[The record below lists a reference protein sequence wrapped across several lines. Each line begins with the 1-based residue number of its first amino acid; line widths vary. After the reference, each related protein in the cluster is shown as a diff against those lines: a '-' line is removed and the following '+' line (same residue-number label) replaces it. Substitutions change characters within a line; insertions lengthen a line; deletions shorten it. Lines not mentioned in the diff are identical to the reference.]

1 MCPIAA
7 SAASS
12 NKSID
17 TRLPDRACMVSG
29 VMNSFEDSVIATLIS
44 APAFIKSLINSA
56 HLYAAIPP
64 VTPSSI
70 RLLVRLNM
78 ESTEN
83 KGVKYC
89 QLD

>member
-1 MCPIAA
+1 
-7 SAASS
+7 
-12 NKSID
+12 
-17 TRLPDRACMVSG
+17 MVRG

-44 APAFIKSLINSA
+44 APALIKSLINSA

-64 VTPSSI
+64 VIPSSI

-78 ESTEN
+78 ESTED

-89 QLD
+89 K